1 MIEKD
6 RREFNS
12 ILTSINEKVADIN
25 TKMATTCEKVSNV
38 EAGFKEIRADVK
50 TYTERIVELEKHEL
64 SHISTCPQNKELS
77 KVVGRVGEIEKDLE
91 EYRMAKKYPKLV
103 LVAVIVFAFISFGS
117 GFIAMQK
124 AAQEIE
130 RVKEIIQ
137 KYEPVNQ
144 E

>member
-50 TYTERIVELEKHEL
+50 TYTDRIVELEKHEL
-64 SHISTCPQNKELS
+64 SHINTCPQNKELS
-77 KVVGRVGEIEKDLE
+77 NVVGRVGEIEKDLE
-91 EYRMAKKYPKLV
+91 EYRMAKKYPKAILI
-103 LVAVIVFAFISFGS
+103 LIIVFAMLAIGTAISTRQMV
-117 GFIAMQK
+117 A
-124 AAQEIE
+124 
-130 RVKEIIQ
+130 KEIQSIETMGAAIRP
-137 KYEPVNQ
+137 K
-144 E
+144 

>member
-50 TYTERIVELEKHEL
+50 TYTERIIELEKHEL
-64 SHISTCPQNKELS
+64 SHVKHCPQNAEVRKAVE
-77 KVVGRVGEIEKDLE
+77 KVDKMETDLE

-137 KYEPVNQ
+137 NYESVNQ

>member
-25 TKMATTCEKVSNV
+25 TKMATTCEKVSSV

-64 SHISTCPQNKELS
+64 SHVKHCPQNAEVRKAVE
-77 KVVGRVGEIEKDLE
+77 KVDKMETDLE
-91 EYRMAKKYPKLV
+91 EYRMAKKYPKAILI
-103 LVAVIVFAFISFGS
+103 LIIVFAMLAIGTAISTRQMVAREIQSIETMG
-117 GFIAMQK
+117 
-124 AAQEIE
+124 AAI
-130 RVKEIIQ
+130 RPK
-137 KYEPVNQ
+137 
-144 E
+144 